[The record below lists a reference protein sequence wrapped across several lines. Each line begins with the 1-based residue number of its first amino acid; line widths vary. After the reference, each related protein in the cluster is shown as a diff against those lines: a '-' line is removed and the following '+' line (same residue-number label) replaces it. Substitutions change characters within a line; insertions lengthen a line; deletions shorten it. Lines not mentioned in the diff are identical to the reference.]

1 LKKKVKRLIART
13 NDILFSYSDRFP
25 MGNNLWIPA
34 GAEKQIRNR
43 DLHYVVET
51 PVDNGLNCAANVRNI
66 AEDLCSQLEA
76 DVSDSEDMES

>member
-1 LKKKVKRLIART
+1 
-13 NDILFSYSDRFP
+13 
-25 MGNNLWIPA
+25 
-34 GAEKQIRNR
+34 
-43 DLHYVVET
+43 VVET